1 MEVAWGDATVS
12 IVLQIGIS
20 WDAVFDLF
28 NSNVDELWK
37 AFVESQLN
45 KLANQFLGKTG
56 LFDVLMR
63 TPSPKMNGG
72 GIIFG
77 TPNDPIWNHL
87 KVLYWER
94 FLPVGY
100 LALFLSVM
108 VSNFGKAWGFGVGK
122 QKQRQLGLL
131 IGLFLIP
138 GAWYLAIAY
147 LNLISLFSLS
157 VSPPLGPLQREVVG
171 AFTKIITG
179 DIAYASVVGG
189 TSLIAFLLALLV
201 NLLRLVAIWIIVPT
215 LPLIIGFDL
224 GEFPILGNFSRRVYT
239 AFAVLAAVPIPV
251 SIGTRIIY
259 SFYEIANN
267 GGDVFIGALADT
279 AFIIIVPTLAVL
291 VPVYVFMQA
300 ADYATIRGATAA
312 LSIIGKPASLAT
324 SGGSL
329 VASKALGSAANR
341 FGRGSGKRDDG
352 DDGDGDGGGGG
363 GGHDDSGPYP
373 GGGQESDT
381 GRGGLPKRRPSGTRS
396 ETRGGQKPI
405 PASNVDASRW
415 TSGGKTPKQ
424 TTPPS
429 TDSAPPALPGTLEQ
443 ADAAGGTA
451 RSDVDY
457 VSDGHVV
464 DPEVSFATSTDRA
477 FARSQVIATG
487 MASSYYPTQKPS
499 DTSPSRTAT
508 RDSDTE
514 EGSIST
520 SDDRVEP
527 ELVDNAAARA
537 RRRRGEMRD
546 PTKRPA
552 YKDRRRRQ
560 RRQRDRYYGYGD
572 D

>member
-1 MEVAWGDATVS
+1 MEVVWGDAAVT

-20 WDAVFDLF
+20 WEAVFDLF
-28 NSNVDELWK
+28 NQNISQLWK

-45 KLANQFLGKTG
+45 KLVDQFITKDG
-56 LFDVLMR
+56 LFEVLLQ
-63 TPSPKMNGG
+63 TPSPKMKGG

-77 TPNDPIWNHL
+77 TPNGPVWNHL

-108 VSNFGKAWGFGVGK
+108 VSNFGKAWGLGVGK

-131 IGLFLIP
+131 VGLFLIP

-157 VSPPLGPLQREVVG
+157 VAPPLGPLQNRTVG
-171 AFTKIITG
+171 AFTNIITG
-179 DIAYASVVGG
+179 DIAYASIIGG
-189 TSLIAFLLALLV
+189 TSIVAFLLALLV
-201 NLLRLVAIWIIVPT
+201 NLMRLVAIWVIVPT

-224 GEFPILGNFSRRVYT
+224 GEFPILGNFSRRAY
-239 AFAVLAAVPIPV
+239 AMFAVLAAVPIPV
-251 SIGTRIIY
+251 AIGTRIIY

-341 FGRGSGKRDDG
+341 FGRESGKRDDG

-381 GRGGLPKRRPSGTRS
+381 GWGGLPKRRPSGARSKTRD
-396 ETRGGQKPI
+396 GPKPI
-405 PASNVDASRW
+405 PASHVDASRW
-415 TSGGKTPKQ
+415 TSGGKTSKQ
-424 TTPPS
+424 GTRPS
-429 TDSAPPALPGTLEQ
+429 TDSAPPALPGPQGQ
-443 ADAAGGTA
+443 ADAAGETA

-487 MASSYYPTQKPS
+487 MASSYYPSKNQS
-499 DTSPSRTAT
+499 DTTASRTSTPDA
-508 RDSDTE
+508 DTE
-514 EGSIST
+514 KSSIST

-527 ELVDNAAARA
+527 EIVDNAVARA

-546 PTKRPA
+546 PTNRPA